1 MTWDIRQGDS
11 LNALRAMP
19 DQSVQCCVTSPPY
32 FGLRD
37 YRTAKWE
44 GGDAGCDHLPKLRP
58 RAERERR
65 GLTGGTA
72 TIDESIG
79 NGGRHR
85 EFCGK
90 CGARRVDSQIGL
102 EATPDEYVASLVQ
115 VFREVRRV
123 LRNDGTLWLNIGDSY
138 NNADKWGGGGPNTGK
153 HTRAPDGSI
162 ESWNA
167 VRRRWSGMDG
177 CKPKDLIGIP
187 WMVAFALRA
196 DGWYLRS
203 AIIWSKPNPM
213 PESIT
218 DRPTSAYEHV
228 FLLTKSARYFY
239 DAQAIAEPSINAG
252 AEVALGTRSLS
263 KRHADGIGVPRTG
276 NALVGTVTVTPT
288 RNKRNV
294 WDVAT
299 QPYAEAH
306 FATFPTTLIEPCILA
321 GSSPRACGECG
332 APWERDIELVG
343 GQTTGRTAAQAAA
356 AAAKG
361 IQHARFPVNGSVG
374 QFKATSVTRGR
385 APTCSHND
393 DSTRSLVLDPFT
405 GSGTVGVVCEWHA
418 RDFVGIELNSEYA
431 EMARKRIA
439 VDGRLGRAAYRP
451 ERPPPE
457 QEALFGVE
465 PTESRGSDR

>member
-1 MTWDIRQGDS
+1 MECRS
-11 LNALRAMP
+11 AE
-19 DQSVQCCVTSPPY
+19 VE
-32 FGLRD
+32 RD
-37 YRTAKWE
+37 
-44 GGDAGCDHLPKLRP
+44 
-58 RAERERR
+58 
-65 GLTGGTA
+65 
-72 TIDESIG
+72 
-79 NGGRHR
+79 GR
-85 EFCGK
+85 
-90 CGARRVDSQIGL
+90 L
-102 EATPDEYVASLVQ
+102 E
-115 VFREVRRV
+115 
-123 LRNDGTLWLNIGDSY
+123 
-138 NNADKWGGGGPNTGK
+138 
-153 HTRAPDGSI
+153 
-162 ESWNA
+162 
-167 VRRRWSGMDG
+167 
-177 CKPKDLIGIP
+177 PKDLIGIP

-213 PESIT
+213 PESMT
-218 DRPTSAYEHV
+218 DWPTSAYEHV
-228 FLLTKSARYFY
+228 FRRTKSARYFY

-263 KRHADGIGVPRTG
+263 KRHADGIGVPVHRERARRDG
-276 NALVGTVTVTPT
+276 YGHADAEQAERL
-288 RNKRNV
+288 
-294 WDVAT
+294 DVAT
-299 QPYAEAH
+299 QPYAEAD

-457 QEALFGVE
+457 TGGCFLGRTNRIE
-465 PTESRGSDR
+465 GSDR